1 MNNIE
6 KWIDSIFENTIP
18 NEVVGIAFNL
28 YEDETNQ
35 WSIEMIVS
43 ASFDVEDPDWA
54 CDEVFDTRDNT
65 LSWVQDATW
74 EAVLQEA
81 IGKIQ
86 KYIEVGK
93 CRTNEDLL
101 RCWRWFCGW
110 RYYYCLSEDLAIP
123 IYRADKE
130 GEHGTIHT
138 RTIERFACGAWADAG
153 AA

>member
-35 WSIEMIVS
+35 WSIEMIGS

-65 LSWVQDATW
+65 LSWVQDTTW
-74 EAVLQEA
+74 EDVLQEA

-93 CRTNEDLL
+93 YAEQMRT
-101 RCWRWFCGW
+101 
-110 RYYYCLSEDLAIP
+110 YSVSV
-123 IYRADKE
+123 K
-130 GEHGTIHT
+130 
-138 RTIERFACGAWADAG
+138 
-153 AA
+153 

>member
-18 NEVVGIAFNL
+18 TEVVGIAFNL

-35 WSIEMIVS
+35 WSIEMIGS

-74 EAVLQEA
+74 EDVLQEA

-93 CRTNEDLL
+93 YAEQMRTYSGVGVGFVD
-101 RCWRWFCGW
+101 G
-110 RYYYCLSEDLAIP
+110 DI
-123 IYRADKE
+123 
-130 GEHGTIHT
+130 TIVYQK
-138 RTIERFACGAWADAG
+138 I
-153 AA
+153 

>member
-35 WSIEMIVS
+35 WSIEMIGS

-65 LSWVQDATW
+65 LSWVHEHNMGRCFARSDRKNS
-74 EAVLQEA
+74 
-81 IGKIQ
+81 KI
-86 KYIEVGK
+86 Y
-93 CRTNEDLL
+93 
-101 RCWRWFCGW
+101 
-110 RYYYCLSEDLAIP
+110 
-123 IYRADKE
+123 
-130 GEHGTIHT
+130 
-138 RTIERFACGAWADAG
+138 
-153 AA
+153 